1 MVPNSTMVNSTVVL
15 RAYKD
20 GLHLIIKP
28 HLSIAEVEVAIQ
40 QEISRMNRSLA
51 GATVQIDLKSPTL
64 NDEEIDYLRSKL
76 RENYDLIVRGVDLG
90 DDSAS
95 PPIAAAPTTHTIS
108 QRADVPSTREG
119 EPSRVV
125 PYTIRSGQIEEFPQG
140 SLIIYGDVNSGGEV
154 RAGGDIVVLG
164 TLRGSARAGTNGR
177 VSAVIIAMDFAP
189 LQLQIG
195 NCVNRS
201 TANQESRGYPEI
213 ARIGEENVI
222 IIEKFVKF

>member
-1 MVPNSTMVNSTVVL
+1 MANPTVVL
-15 RAYKD
+15 RAYRD

-64 NDEEIDYLRSKL
+64 NGEEIDYLRSKL
-76 RENYDLIVRGVDLG
+76 RETYDLIVRGVELG
-90 DDSAS
+90 DDSVS

-108 QRADVPSTREG
+108 QPTEVPSTREG
-119 EPSRVV
+119 EPSRIA
-125 PYTIRSGQIEEFPQG
+125 PYTIRSGQTEEFPQG

-154 RAGGDIVVLG
+154 KAGGDIVVLG
-164 TLRGSARAGTNGR
+164 TLRGSAYAGTNGR
-177 VSAVIIAMDFAP
+177 LSAVIIAMDFAP

-195 NCVNRS
+195 NYVNPPA
-201 TANQESRGYPEI
+201 ANQKPRGYPEI
-213 ARIGEENVI
+213 ARIGADGVI
-222 IIEKFVKF
+222 IVEKFVKF